1 MNPLQNLKDIRTP
14 ASIEIWPP
22 AYGWWLLACLL
33 LIGICILTIWLV
45 KLRKVRLAKRQA
57 LKALQ
62 QIDGSHLDSIPQL
75 NQLLKRLAMTY
86 FPNQN
91 VQQMH
96 GAQWTKF
103 LVHTLPSK
111 KAEDVSETFELMQ
124 QALYQPHTSENPEFS
139 SYSKSVETWIKYA
152 LPPKQHVFPQ
162 LEQNNA

>member
-14 ASIEIWPP
+14 ASIENWPP

-33 LIGICILTIWLV
+33 LVGICIITMWLI
-45 KLRKVRLAKRQA
+45 KLRKVRLAKRLA

-62 QIDGSHLDSIPQL
+62 QIDGTHLDSVPQL

-103 LVHTLPSK
+103 LVQTLPGK
-111 KAEDVSETFELMQ
+111 RTEKFSETFELMQ
-124 QALYQPHTSENPEFS
+124 QALYQPHTLENPEFS
-139 SYSKSVETWIKYA
+139 SYSKSVETWIKFA
-152 LPPKQHVFPQ
+152 LPPKQHIFTQ
-162 LEQNNA
+162 LEQHDA